1 MQDRNKKGSTSSPQ
15 GHQTPSYTATTWNL
29 LVGIVAALLYLNTL
43 GHDYTVDD
51 TTVIRNNRFTTQG
64 LSGIDDI
71 FSSSYRA
78 GYWDRTE
85 GLYRPLSVAMFA
97 VEWAISPDN
106 PFPGHLVN
114 MLLYGLTAAVVL
126 SLMRTLFSKTHPFI
140 PLFITLL
147 WVVHPIHTEVVAN
160 IKSRDEILS
169 FLFGSTALFQ
179 FMRNRGQP
187 TLFQN
192 AIACISFALALLSK
206 ENSITWLGVLPLARW
221 CFTQQ
226 SLRQVVLSL
235 TPFLVLTI
243 GYFGLRIGILG
254 EISGGYELMLIN
266 NSIIGAEGFTGKF
279 ATAMMILGNYLWLF
293 VAPVNLV
300 FDYSYNTIPN
310 VGLSH
315 PGALLSLVIVI
326 AGFVFALL
334 RLPQRSAYA
343 FSILFFLGTVALVS
357 NVFFLI
363 EATMAERFVFTP
375 SLGLCMLAGLA
386 IGSVSK
392 AKVPST
398 VDLSDIKKHPLFWP
412 ACIVLLLFSTRTISR
427 NADWKD
433 NLTLLSHDVKLSPS
447 SARIRYALGSTLL
460 VEKALK
466 APEGS
471 AERNNLLDRAITELN
486 EGVKILP
493 NYNDAWYHLGIAW
506 KERGN
511 PANAV
516 VAFDQARSYKPFT
529 DASRFLSAGV
539 AYGENKQYDK
549 ALKDLAEAT
558 RLEPDNADAWNNYGL
573 YLSEAGQQDA
583 SHAALD
589 KSIALKPDFHKAYYN
604 KGNTFAKQN
613 NFRAA
618 LLQYQ
623 EALRW
628 KSDFT
633 DALNNSGNCHIMLQ
647 QPDSAMLFFRRAA
660 EADPGNVKALMN
672 LSYTLQQSGDTVQ
685 ARMYLERA
693 KALGAR

>member
-1 MQDRNKKGSTSSPQ
+1 MNWRNIYLSI
-15 GHQTPSYTATTWNL
+15 AL
-29 LVGIVAALLYLNTL
+29 IGIGLYLNTL

-51 TTVIRNNRFTTQG
+51 TTVIKNNRFTTQG
-64 LSGIDDI
+64 LAGIDEI

-78 GYWDRTE
+78 GYWDRKE

-97 VEWAISPDN
+97 VEWAIAPDN
-106 PFPGHLVN
+106 PFPGHLINV
-114 MLLYGLTAAVVL
+114 LLYGLTAIVVL
-126 SLMRTLFSKTHPFI
+126 SLMRTLFCDSHPFI

-147 WVVHPIHTEVVAN
+147 WLVHPLHTEVVAN

-169 FLFGSTALFQ
+169 FLFGSIALFH
-179 FMRNRGQP
+179 FMRNKGQP

-192 AIACISFALALLSK
+192 ALACTSFALALLSK

-226 SLRQVVLSL
+226 SIRQVALAVV
-235 TPFLVLTI
+235 PFLLLTLA
-243 GYFGLRIGILG
+243 YFVLRISILG
-254 EISGGYELMLIN
+254 EVSGGYELMLIN
-266 NSIIGAEGFTGKF
+266 NSIIGADSLSGKF
-279 ATAMMILGNYLWLF
+279 ATAMMILGKYLMLF
-293 VAPVNLV
+293 VTPVNLV
-300 FDYSYNTIPN
+300 FDYSYNTLPI
-310 VGLSH
+310 VGLGH

-334 RLPQRSAYA
+334 RLPQRSGYA

-375 SLGLCMLAGLA
+375 SLGLCMLVGIAA
-386 IGSVSK
+386 SSVSK
-392 AKVPST
+392 AKVPAILT
-398 VDLSDIKKHPLFWP
+398 FGDIKKHPLFWP
-412 ACIVLLLFSTRTISR
+412 GCIVLLLFSTRTISR

-433 NLTLLSHDVKLSPS
+433 NLTLLNHDVELSPN

-471 AERNNLLDRAITELN
+471 TERNNLLDRAITELN

-493 NYNDAWYHLGIAW
+493 NYNDAWYNLGIAW

-511 PANAV
+511 AANAV
-516 VAFDQARSYKPFT
+516 VAFEQARSYKPFT

-549 ALKDLAEAT
+549 ALKDLTEAT

-583 SHAALD
+583 SHTALN
-589 KSIALKPDFHKAYYN
+589 KSIALKPDFFKAYYN

-618 LLQYQ
+618 LQQYQ

-628 KSDFT
+628 KTDFT

-647 QPDSAMLFFRRAA
+647 QFDSAMLFFRRAA

-685 ARMYLERA
+685 ARMYFERA